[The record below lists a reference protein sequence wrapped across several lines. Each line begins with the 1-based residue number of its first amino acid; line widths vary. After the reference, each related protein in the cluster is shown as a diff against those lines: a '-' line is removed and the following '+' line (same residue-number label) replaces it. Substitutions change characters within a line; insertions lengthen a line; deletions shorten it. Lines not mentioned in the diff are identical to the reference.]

1 MSSCEVGMY
10 SREYAKGTLIGTKPF
25 SLSWID
31 SPVTLLVLIE
41 FEPKLV
47 LTCRST
53 WGASTSSCCSKVLE
67 IKTSVDWSSKT
78 ACVVNFLAGLDWWDA
93 CTRTILAHH
102 LLVSS
107 SPQTYVQAVD
117 ICFNSGVLD
126 LSLLS
131 GVFSICSVVKCLLR
145 QMSQTGGVWSQLSA
159 LCLLGAI
166 RLKQNSSS

>member
-126 LSLLS
+126 YPCCQAFSQYVALSNVYCGKCRRLE
-131 GVFSICSVVKCLLR
+131 VFDRNCRHYACWELY
-145 QMSQTGGVWSQLSA
+145 A
-159 LCLLGAI
+159 
-166 RLKQNSSS
+166 